1 MSGLS
6 ASAVALVRR
15 FTERLMR
22 DPVLTVSLAH
32 FEGLPWEEVDG
43 GVERDAGRQILR
55 IERDM
60 IITSMTDGT
69 AGGIRQ
75 PL

>member
-1 MSGLS
+1 MSTLS
-6 ASAVALVRR
+6 ADAIALVRR

-22 DPVLTVSLAH
+22 DPVLTVTLSH

-55 IERDM
+55 IEKDQ
-60 IITSMTDGT
+60 IITIMTDGM